1 MVDIHHRPHTHIKVV
16 RHGICRLRREVELSV
31 VVVEAQAERE
41 AQTLDEQIV
50 ETQLLEQRR
59 AERGRFEVGE
69 KGEAVVRKRQP
80 HSRAARQARADTS
93 VEETDA
99 VFLENHG
106 AVGLHLR
113 ISRIDA
119 RGPLHTLAFR
129 AFQRNL
135 FGHAVHFLPLLER
148 INIGGNEILVHEE
161 AVAQVLVRRDA
172 AQGEFAEPMLHAQPR
187 VEKLAAVTG
196 LAVGFNISR
205 GGHVSHFPARAA
217 HGVADMAIGAG
228 PFVRLL
234 ERCRPVHLYFM
245 RGLPREARSSA
256 AALHAV
262 GVLAERVVGEVA
274 VAPVV
279 ERADRDAEVF
289 GGVQVGD
296 GREAAAH
303 RLCGKSCR
311 DVRALLHQGVGGV
324 DADKAARRVASVERA
339 LRTAQHVHA
348 RHVEEVEIVGALVE
362 IGHVVHVQTHGR
374 RVDARADAADIYG
387 RGEFRAVFG
396 HIEVGHGGREAF
408 HVRNVEPFE
417 RGFVEQAYRNG
428 LSPQRVG
435 LLGRCHHH
443 GFLNV
448 NVF

>member
-1 MVDIHHRPHTHIKVV
+1 M
-16 RHGICRLRREVELSV
+16 

-41 AQTLDEQIV
+41 AQTLDEQVV

-59 AERGRFEVGE
+59 TERGRFEVGD

-80 HSRAARQARADTS
+80 HSRAARQPRADAI
-93 VEETDA
+93 VEKTDA

-106 AVGLHLR
+106 AVGLHFR

-119 RGPLHTLAFR
+119 RGPLHALAFR
-129 AFQRNL
+129 AFERNL
-135 FGHAVHFLPLLER
+135 FGYAVHLLPLLER
-148 INIGGNEILVHEE
+148 INVGGRKVLVHEE
-161 AVAQVLVRRDA
+161 AVAQVLIGRDA
-172 AQGEFAEPMLHAQPR
+172 AQGEFAEPMLNAQPR

-205 GGHVSHFPARAA
+205 GGHVSHFLVRVA

-245 RGLPREARSSA
+245 RGLPSEARSST

-289 GGVQVGD
+289 GGVQVSD
-296 GREAAAH
+296 GREAACH
-303 RLCGKSCR
+303 RLCGKSC
-311 DVRALLHQGVGGV
+311 
-324 DADKAARRVASVERA
+324 
-339 LRTAQHVHA
+339 
-348 RHVEEVEIVGALVE
+348 
-362 IGHVVHVQTHGR
+362 
-374 RVDARADAADIYG
+374 
-387 RGEFRAVFG
+387 
-396 HIEVGHGGREAF
+396 
-408 HVRNVEPFE
+408 
-417 RGFVEQAYRNG
+417 
-428 LSPQRVG
+428 
-435 LLGRCHHH
+435 
-443 GFLNV
+443 
-448 NVF
+448 

>member
-1 MVDIHHRPHTHIKVV
+1 M
-16 RHGICRLRREVELSV
+16 
-31 VVVEAQAERE
+31 
-41 AQTLDEQIV
+41 
-50 ETQLLEQRR
+50 
-59 AERGRFEVGE
+59 
-69 KGEAVVRKRQP
+69 
-80 HSRAARQARADTS
+80 
-93 VEETDA
+93 
-99 VFLENHG
+99 
-106 AVGLHLR
+106 
-113 ISRIDA
+113 
-119 RGPLHTLAFR
+119 
-129 AFQRNL
+129 
-135 FGHAVHFLPLLER
+135 
-148 INIGGNEILVHEE
+148 VHEE
-161 AVAQVLVRRDA
+161 TIAQVLIGCDA
-172 AQGEFAEPMLHAQPR
+172 AQGEFAEPMLNAQPR

-303 RLCGKSCR
+303 RLCGKSRR

-362 IGHVVHVQTHGR
+362 IGHVVHVQTHGG

>member
-1 MVDIHHRPHTHIKVV
+1 
-16 RHGICRLRREVELSV
+16 
-31 VVVEAQAERE
+31 
-41 AQTLDEQIV
+41 
-50 ETQLLEQRR
+50 
-59 AERGRFEVGE
+59 
-69 KGEAVVRKRQP
+69 
-80 HSRAARQARADTS
+80 
-93 VEETDA
+93 
-99 VFLENHG
+99 
-106 AVGLHLR
+106 
-113 ISRIDA
+113 
-119 RGPLHTLAFR
+119 
-129 AFQRNL
+129 
-135 FGHAVHFLPLLER
+135 
-148 INIGGNEILVHEE
+148 
-161 AVAQVLVRRDA
+161 
-172 AQGEFAEPMLHAQPR
+172 MLHAQPR

-234 ERCRPVHLYFM
+234 ERRRPVHLYFM

-362 IGHVVHVQTHGR
+362 IGHVVHVQTHGG